1 MAQNLVTKFFS
12 ICVLN
17 STGKSVGNLLDNIY
31 VCSMLIIITI
41 LFFLLYSHCCSRTNL
56 FSLSL
61 SLQYID
67 EKSFFCKMATD
78 FVCCFESGACYTI
91 WNWHDVALVSFCS
104 AFVVSIYVDE
114 KDTRK
119 VSGARIMFVYMV
131 SLHLLIF

>member
-61 SLQYID
+61 SLYNILM
-67 EKSFFCKMATD
+67 KKVF
-78 FVCCFESGACYTI
+78 
-91 WNWHDVALVSFCS
+91 S
-104 AFVVSIYVDE
+104 ARWQQILCVVSSLGHVIPSGIDMMSLLFPFVLLLLFLFMQMKKIQE
-114 KDTRK
+114 KYLVQGLCLFTWFLC
-119 VSGARIMFVYMV
+119 IC
-131 SLHLLIF
+131 